1 MSNNSIAG
9 ARGDQ
14 RKSLRDSVPFSLT
27 NTDAEQLLHDLVATP
42 SVSHH
47 EGDAVRLL
55 VNWMGAHGYNNAY
68 VDEAGNAVGI
78 IGQGDNDIVLLG
90 HIDTFPGQPPVK
102 IEGRLLYGRGTVDA
116 KGPLCTF
123 AAAALRATLPENVR
137 VIVIGAVE
145 EEAASSKGAH
155 FAVTQFQP
163 RACVIGEPSQWDRIT
178 LGYKGRLLVEWR
190 WSGGMAH
197 SAGPSL
203 SPAEQAVAYWE
214 RARNYAAKINEGR
227 TALFEQL
234 DVSLRE
240 IHSEQDGAYGHSDL
254 TIGFRL
260 PPDILPETIAAALQP
275 EDGATMRTYGAE
287 QAFVAERDT
296 VLSRAM
302 RGAIRSQ
309 NGQPK
314 FLYKTGTADMNVVGP
329 RWNCP
334 IIAYGPGDSTLDHT
348 PDEHIDLDEYLR
360 AIDVLAEALG
370 RLNFN

>member
-1 MSNNSIAG
+1 MNDEPIVG
-9 ARGDQ
+9 AQ
-14 RKSLRDSVPFSLT
+14 RAAPFSLT
-27 NTDAEQLLHDLVATP
+27 NADAEQLLHDLVATP
-42 SVSHH
+42 SLSHH

-55 VNWMGAHGYNNAY
+55 VNWMASHGYDKAY
-68 VDEAGNAVGI
+68 VDDAGNAVGI
-78 IGQGDNDIVLLG
+78 IGQGDNDVVLLG

-102 IEGRLLYGRGTVDA
+102 IEGRLLYGRGSVDA

-123 AAAALRATLPENVR
+123 AAAALCATLPENVR

-155 FAVTQFQP
+155 FAATQFQP

-178 LGYKGRLLVEWR
+178 LGYKGRLLIEWR

-214 RARNYAAKINEGR
+214 RARDYAAKFNEGR
-227 TALFEQL
+227 TSLFEQL
-234 DVSLRE
+234 DASLRE
-240 IHSEQDGAYGHSDL
+240 IHSEQDGAYGHSNL

-260 PPDILPETIAAALQP
+260 PPDIVPETIAAALQP
-275 EDGATMRTYGAE
+275 ENGATVRTYGAE

-370 RLNFN
+370 RLNFS

>member
-1 MSNNSIAG
+1 MNN
-9 ARGDQ
+9 
-14 RKSLRDSVPFSLT
+14 DSVVGAQRAAPLRIPLT
-27 NTDAEQLLHDLVATP
+27 NADAEQLLHDLVATP
-42 SVSHH
+42 SLSYH
-47 EGDAVRLL
+47 EGDAVRVL
-55 VNWMGAHGYNNAY
+55 VDWMSAHDYDKAY

-78 IGQGDNDIVLLG
+78 IGQGDQDVVLLG

-102 IEGRLLYGRGTVDA
+102 TEGRLLYGRGAVDA

-123 AAAALRATLPENVR
+123 AVAALRATLPENVR

-155 FAVTQFQP
+155 FAATQFQP
-163 RACVIGEPSQWDRIT
+163 RVCVIGEPSQWDRIT
-178 LGYKGRLLVEWR
+178 LGYKGRLLIEWR
-190 WSGGMAH
+190 WSGGMTH

-203 SPAEQAVAYWE
+203 SPAEQAVAYWD
-214 RARNYAAKINEGR
+214 RARDYAAKINEGR
-227 TALFEQL
+227 TSLFEQL

-240 IHSEQDGAYGHSDL
+240 IHSGQDGAYGHANL
-254 TIGFRL
+254 TMSFRL
-260 PPDILPETIAAALQP
+260 PPDISPETIAAVLQP
-275 EDGATMRTYGAE
+275 EDGATVRTYGAE
-287 QAFVAERDT
+287 QAFAAERDT
-296 VLSRAM
+296 ILSRAM

-360 AIDVLAEALG
+360 TIDVLAEALG
-370 RLNFN
+370 RLNLS